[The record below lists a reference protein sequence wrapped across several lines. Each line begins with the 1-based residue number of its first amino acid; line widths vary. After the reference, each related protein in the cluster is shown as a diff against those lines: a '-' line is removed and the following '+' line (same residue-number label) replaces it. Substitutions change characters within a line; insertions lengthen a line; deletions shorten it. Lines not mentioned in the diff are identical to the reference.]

1 MASQEKEMSK
11 FRITPLNIGAAVLLT
26 WMLWRVLEESYT
38 WSWIGFMLLLLIAV
52 VVADQFFRIMLK
64 SLRRVWLIEGFFVIL
79 VVIVV
84 WVIRLW

>member
-1 MASQEKEMSK
+1 MSK
-11 FRITPLNIGAAVLLT
+11 LRITPLNILAAGLLT
-26 WMLWRVLEESYT
+26 WMLWSVLEDNYT
-38 WSWIGFMLLLLIAV
+38 LGWVGLVLLLLVAV

-64 SLRRVWLIEGFFVIL
+64 SLKRVWLIEGFFVIL

>member
-1 MASQEKEMSK
+1 MSK
-11 FRITPLNIGAAVLLT
+11 LRITPLNILASGLLT
-26 WMLWRVLEESYT
+26 WVLWSVLEDNYT
-38 WSWIGFMLLLLIAV
+38 LGWVGLVLLLLVAV

-64 SLRRVWLIEGFFVIL
+64 SLKRVWLIEGFFVIL

>member
-1 MASQEKEMSK
+1 MSK
-11 FRITPLNIGAAVLLT
+11 FRITPLNIGAAALLT

-38 WSWIGFMLLLLIAV
+38 WSWIGFMFLLLIAV